1 MSEFPNRPIKMPAAT
16 PIAASQPNLDAAMQS
31 TPAQKSPDLFGKD
44 TQTVGLSQ
52 SKSESLCEKAYE
64 EATDSPRTES
74 PEADPAPAALRIP
87 GVVAESPSMKRVV
100 ELVVRLSSNKSPVL
114 IRGESGVGKDVI
126 ARAIHR
132 QGNRADKTFVAI
144 NCAALPEGLLESE
157 LFGFVRGAFTGA
169 TANKDG
175 LFARADG
182 GTLFLDEISE
192 MDVALQSKLLRV
204 LQDGRVRPLGSTNDF
219 LCDVRIIAATNQN
232 LEQAVTQG
240 SLRTDLYYRLNVIP
254 IELAPLRDRLED
266 IVPLAEF
273 LIKSCDP
280 ERKLSSSALEKLRA
294 YGWPG
299 NVRELASVIERSI
312 AMSPATILEPE
323 DIWIDS
329 LLHTTTEADGV
340 EHTSVAD
347 DRNEE
352 IPDLDIF
359 CERAAS
365 QGFTLR
371 DIEEAYIEWI
381 LTRTAGN
388 KTTAAE
394 ILGLN
399 RTTLH
404 RRLNRTT
411 TQRRLALVTS
421 AAENLS

>member
-1 MSEFPNRPIKMPAAT
+1 
-16 PIAASQPNLDAAMQS
+16 
-31 TPAQKSPDLFGKD
+31 
-44 TQTVGLSQ
+44 
-52 SKSESLCEKAYE
+52 
-64 EATDSPRTES
+64 
-74 PEADPAPAALRIP
+74 
-87 GVVAESPSMKRVV
+87 
-100 ELVVRLSSNKSPVL
+100 
-114 IRGESGVGKDVI
+114 
-126 ARAIHR
+126 
-132 QGNRADKTFVAI
+132 
-144 NCAALPEGLLESE
+144 
-157 LFGFVRGAFTGA
+157 
-169 TANKDG
+169 
-175 LFARADG
+175 
-182 GTLFLDEISE
+182 
-192 MDVALQSKLLRV
+192 MDVARQSKLLRV
-204 LQDGRVRPLGSTNDF
+204 LQDGRVRPLGSTDDF

-294 YGWPG
+294 YDWPG

-329 LLHTTTEADGV
+329 LLHTTPETDGI
-340 EHTSVAD
+340 EHTSVAH

-359 CERAAS
+359 CERAAA

-371 DIEEAYIEWI
+371 DLEEAYIEWI

-404 RRLNRTT
+404 RRLNRTMTT

-421 AAENLS
+421 AADNLS

>member
-1 MSEFPNRPIKMPAAT
+1 MSEFSSRPIEESAET
-16 PIAASQPNLDAAMQS
+16 PSASPRPDLDAPLRSNSAK
-31 TPAQKSPDLFGKD
+31 KSPDLCG
-44 TQTVGLSQ
+44 TEEQAVGLKQ
-52 SKSESLCEKAYE
+52 NAPRALREKTYGVAPKSA
-64 EATDSPRTES
+64 RTES
-74 PEADPAPAALRIP
+74 PEAASCIP
-87 GVVAESPSMKRVV
+87 GVIAESASMKRVV
-100 ELVVRLSSNKSPVL
+100 DLVIRLRSNDSPVL

-126 ARAIHR
+126 ARAIHG
-132 QGNRADKTFVAI
+132 QGNRADHSFIAV
-144 NCAALPEGLLESE
+144 NCAALPEALLESE

-204 LQDGRVRPLGSTNDF
+204 LQDRRVRPLGSTEDF
-219 LCDVRIIAATNQN
+219 LCDVRIIAATNQHI
-232 LEQAVTQG
+232 EKAVTRG
-240 SLRTDLYYRLNVIP
+240 TLRSDLYYRLNVIP
-254 IELAPLRDRLED
+254 IELEPLRDRLED
-266 IVPLAEF
+266 IVPLAEL

-280 ERKLSSSALEKLRA
+280 ERKLSPAALEKLRT

-299 NVRELASVIERSI
+299 NVRELVSVIERSI

-329 LLHTTTEADGV
+329 LRHTTPENTAV
-340 EHTSVAD
+340 EQTRPTHDAKDETS
-347 DRNEE
+347 
-352 IPDLDIF
+352 DLGFF
-359 CERAAS
+359 CERAAAKD
-365 QGFTLR
+365 FTLL
-371 DIEEAYIEWI
+371 DIEEAYIQQI

-411 TQRRLALVTS
+411 TPPTPQRRLALVK
-421 AAENLS
+421 